1 MGIITVKL
9 ETLRDIKNYLDNSNP
24 RKIAAIKALRAD
36 AKIGLKE
43 AKDAIEKLQHEEYG
57 GNYPSALISGDKIIA
72 GPRIKSLVVDLGDGD
87 IEVNL
92 VDFELVALQKLQT
105 IGLDACAE
113 ILDLVETLK
122 AFADGKKIGV
132 IDNDA

>member
-105 IGLDACAE
+105 I
-113 ILDLVETLK
+113 
-122 AFADGKKIGV
+122 
-132 IDNDA
+132 